1 MGGVL
6 LRGIGRGRVP
16 AVLAALGLVAA
27 GCSSSGSSGSSSLS
41 SFSSMFGSS
50 ASSASNA
57 SASGATPTAADFECP
72 SVAIR
77 QGASTLAIGANPG
90 EESALSMRYQVGI
103 GQTARECKLNGS
115 TVTMRVG
122 VQGRVVLGPA
132 GGPGQIEV
140 PLRFAVVHE
149 GPAPKT
155 IMTKLQRTAV
165 IIPSDQPNVAFTLIE
180 EDISFPMPAAGDIDS
195 YVVYIGFDPLA
206 LRNPERKRPAP
217 PPRRRTTG

>member
-6 LRGIGRGRVP
+6 LRGIRRGRVP

-27 GCSSSGSSGSSSLS
+27 GCSSSGSSGSSGFSSLS
-41 SFSSMFGSS
+41 GMFGSS
-50 ASSASNA
+50 SASDA
-57 SASGATPTAADFECP
+57 SASGAPTAADFECP

-103 GQTARECKLNGS
+103 GQTARECRLNGN

-180 EDISFPMPAAGDIDS
+180 EDISFPMPSAGDIDS

-206 LRNPERKRPAP
+206 LRQQERKRPAP
-217 PPRRRTTG
+217 PARRRTTS